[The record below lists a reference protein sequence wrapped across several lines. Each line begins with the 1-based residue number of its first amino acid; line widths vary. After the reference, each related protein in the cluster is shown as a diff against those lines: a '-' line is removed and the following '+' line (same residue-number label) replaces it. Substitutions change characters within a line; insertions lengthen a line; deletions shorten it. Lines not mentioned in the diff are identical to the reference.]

1 MPSRRR
7 TPGVAAACIGFV
19 LAFGSAPAHAEPP
32 APDHDSSLIG
42 PSATVPAPA
51 VDPFTIGPAA
61 TDTFGGYLPD
71 GGTLT
76 AFDVGNPVIA
86 LLDPAL
92 LAAVQEATRVAAAE
106 GVTMQVNSG
115 WRSRG
120 FQQRLFDD
128 SVVLYGSVDAAR
140 QFVASPETSM
150 HVRGKAVDVGPPA
163 AAAWMSR
170 NGPRFGL
177 CQVFANELWHY
188 ELTASG
194 TTSAAGNCPP
204 MKPNATG

>member
-1 MPSRRR
+1 MVSVHFPGRRLS
-7 TPGVAAACIGFV
+7 VALAAAGLV
-19 LAFGSAPAHAEPP
+19 SASLLSAGPAHAEPP
-32 APDHDSSLIG
+32 VPDQDTL
-42 PSATVPAPA
+42 
-51 VDPFTIGPAA
+51 IGPAA

-71 GGTLT
+71 SGILT
-76 AFDVGNPVIA
+76 AFDVDNPVIA

-92 LAAVQEATRVAAAE
+92 LAAVQQATNAAAAE
-106 GVTMQVNSG
+106 GITMQINSG

-128 SVVLYGSVDAAR
+128 GVVQYGSVEAAR

-150 HVRGKAVDVGPPA
+150 HVQGRAVDVGPPA

-170 NGPRFGL
+170 NGTRFGL

-188 ELTASG
+188 ELTAD
-194 TTSAAGNCPP
+194 AAGVCPP
-204 MKPNATG
+204 MRPNAAG

>member
-1 MPSRRR
+1 MVGVHFVRRR
-7 TPGVAAACIGFV
+7 LSIAVAAAA
-19 LAFGSAPAHAEPP
+19 LAAAFLSAPPAQAEPP
-32 APDHDSSLIG
+32 APEQDRL
-42 PSATVPAPA
+42 V
-51 VDPFTIGPAA
+51 GPAA

-71 GGTLT
+71 SGILT
-76 AFDVGNPVIA
+76 AFDVDNPVIA

-92 LAAVQEATRVAAAE
+92 LVAVQHATTAAAAE
-106 GVTMQVNSG
+106 GVTMQINSG

-128 SVVLYGSVDAAR
+128 GVVQYGSVEAAR

-150 HVRGKAVDVGPPA
+150 HVWGKAVDIGPPE

-177 CQVFANELWHY
+177 CQVYANELWHY
-188 ELTASG
+188 ELTAD
-194 TTSAAGNCPP
+194 AAGVCPP
-204 MKPNATG
+204 MRPNATG

>member
-1 MPSRRR
+1 MRRSRR
-7 TPGVAAACIGFV
+7 TCGVVSTCF
-19 LAFGSAPAHAEPP
+19 AFAFAISTAPAHAEPP
-32 APDHDSSLIG
+32 APDQNPSL
-42 PSATVPAPA
+42 
-51 VDPFTIGPAA
+51 IGPAA

-71 GGTLT
+71 GTVLT
-76 AFDVGNPVIA
+76 AFDVGNPVIG

-92 LAAVQEATRVAAAE
+92 LAAVQEATRVAATE

-128 SVVLYGSVDAAR
+128 GVLLYGSVDAAR

-150 HVRGKAVDVGPPA
+150 HVQGKAVDIGPPP

-188 ELTASG
+188 ELTAD
-194 TTSAAGNCPP
+194 AAGNCPP

>member
-1 MPSRRR
+1 MVNVSIAHR
-7 TPGVAAACIGFV
+7 GLSLVVAVAAAG
-19 LAFGSAPAHAEPP
+19 LLGAAPATAEP
-32 APDHDSSLIG
+32 ASDDSLVG
-42 PSATVPAPA
+42 PSATGTPPGDVPFSVGA
-51 VDPFTIGPAA
+51 AA
-61 TDTFGGYLPD
+61 TDSFGGYLPD

-76 AFDVGNPVIA
+76 AFDIDNPVVG

-106 GVTMQVNSG
+106 GVTMQLNSG
-115 WRSRG
+115 WRTRG
-120 FQQRLFDD
+120 FQQRLFEDG
-128 SVVLYGSVDAAR
+128 VLLYGSVDAAR

-150 HVRGKAVDVGPPA
+150 HVQGKAVDVGPPA

-170 NGPRFGL
+170 NSPRFGL

-188 ELTASG
+188 ELTADG
-194 TTSAAGNCPP
+194 AGICPP